1 VTVNEAEPGQPGER
15 LPLGYGRIRRG
26 PMAADAFTQI
36 RNAVFRD
43 VRLSAKAMGIFGNIS
58 THRDG
63 WGVSAESI
71 ASQMKDG
78 VAAVKGGLRELE
90 EYGYLQRTQIRKPDG
105 TLGGAV
111 YYITDQP
118 DAMPEQPEPPE
129 LEQSPSSEPSVE
141 NRPAVA
147 TSNDAQ
153 NRRSE
158 PSVDSPP
165 ADKPPAENRTHKNT
179 NPKSTKSKNTL
190 SPRLPEQQ
198 ATEPPAS
205 GDERE
210 IDPAPVLAAYEDA
223 IGRPLLGKVREQM
236 EADARLRLEKGIPV
250 AWLIDRARELA
261 AKGWADLGLHCDR
274 SVVPIHAGRPDGLAA
289 PCDAHDPFNRFVT
302 NDEGDLIPCPTC
314 HPAALAAARRQ
325 GAA

>member
-1 VTVNEAEPGQPGER
+1 MTVNEAEPGQPGER

-26 PMAADAFTQI
+26 PMAADQFTQI
-36 RNAVFRD
+36 RNALFRD
-43 VRLSAKAMGIFGNIS
+43 PRLSLKDKGLFGLIS

-63 WGVSAESI
+63 WGVTPESL
-71 ASQMKDG
+71 ATCCTDG
-78 VAAVKGGLRELE
+78 VSAIKVALRNLE
-90 EYGYLQRTQIRKPDG
+90 KYGYLRRARERRPDG
-105 TLGGAV
+105 TLGGSS
-111 YYITDQP
+111 YYITDAP
-118 DAMPEQPEPPE
+118 EAIDALEAKTPRSEPKVDFPPVDKPPVDRPPEVEPPVA
-129 LEQSPSSEPSVE
+129 EPPVE
-141 NRPAVA
+141 NRA
-147 TSNDAQ
+147 
-153 NRRSE
+153 
-158 PSVDSPP
+158 
-165 ADKPPAENRTHKNT
+165 HKNT
-179 NPKSTKSKNTL
+179 NSKHTKSQNTL
-190 SPRLPEQQ
+190 SPRLPEQTVETTPV
-198 ATEPPAS
+198 ANN
-205 GDERE
+205 ERE

-236 EADARLRLEKGIPV
+236 EADARLRLEKGFPV

-274 SVVPIHAGRPDGLAA
+274 STVPIHAGRVDGLAK

>member
-1 VTVNEAEPGQPGER
+1 MS
-15 LPLGYGRIRRG
+15 YGRIRRG
-26 PMAADAFTQI
+26 PMAADSFTQI

-78 VAAVKGGLRELE
+78 VAAVKAGLRELE
-90 EYGYLQRTQIRKPDG
+90 EYGYLQRTRRRNPDG
-105 TLGGAV
+105 TLGSSV
-111 YYITDQP
+111 YFITDQP
-118 DAMPEQPEPPE
+118 EALPGPPE
-129 LEQSPSSEPSVE
+129 LES
-141 NRPAVA
+141 
-147 TSNDAQ
+147 
-153 NRRSE
+153 RRSE
-158 PSVDSPP
+158 PAVDFPP
-165 ADKPPAENRTHKNT
+165 VANPPVDRPPEVEPPVAEPTVANHPHKNT
-179 NPKSTKSKNTL
+179 NSKHTKSQNTL

-198 ATEPPAS
+198 APEAPAL
-205 GDERE
+205 DERE
-210 IDPAPVLAAYEDA
+210 INPGPVLAAYEDA
-223 IGRPLLGKVREQM
+223 IGRPLLGDVRKQM
-236 EADARLRLEKGIPV
+236 EADARLRLEKGFPV

-274 SVVPIHAGRPDGLAA
+274 STVPLQAGRVDGLAK

-302 NDEGDLIPCPTC
+302 NDDGDLIPCPTC
-314 HPAALAAARRQ
+314 HPAAVAAARRQ